1 MGAGLTYRMGRIF
14 GRDGRAMVLPVDHG
28 LMLGRVPGL
37 DDPCGLVQAA
47 ADVGCDGLLMSLG
60 LARAAAG
67 TFADRG
73 APARLL
79 TLDNLLRTDDEDP
92 GTGVVVVSVRQ
103 AAALGADAVKL
114 LMAWDVPSAQRA
126 ATTRR
131 IAAVVEEAARW
142 EIPVMV
148 EPVTLRMPRG
158 QPAVELESD
167 AARIAMELGADIIK
181 IAYPGS
187 PGALRSLKAELGLPI
202 VILGG
207 PGTSTAASLVRLVGE
222 AVSAGASGIVI
233 GRQVWQREA
242 GERLAVMRALIDV
255 VHGRLSAEQAAEGLL
270 PVG

>member
-1 MGAGLTYRMGRIF
+1 MSAGLTYRMGRIF
-14 GRDGRAMVLPVDHG
+14 GPDGRAMVLPVDHG

-37 DDPCGLVQAA
+37 DDPRGLVQAA

-60 LARAAAG
+60 LARATAG
-67 TFADRG
+67 IFAGRG

-79 TLDNLLRTDDEDP
+79 TLDNLLRSDDEDP
-92 GTGVVVVSVRQ
+92 GTGVAVVSVRQ
-103 AAALGADAVKL
+103 AATLGADAVKL

-142 EIPVMV
+142 EMPVMV
-148 EPVTLRMPRG
+148 EPTTLRMPRG
-158 QPAVELESD
+158 EQAVELEAD
-167 AARIAMELGADIIK
+167 AARIAMELGAGIIK
-181 IAYPGS
+181 MAYPGN
-187 PGALRSLKAELGLPI
+187 PGILRSLTAELGLPI

-207 PGTSTAASLVRLVGE
+207 PRTSTAADLVHVVDE

-242 GERLAVMRALIDV
+242 TERLAVMRALIGV
-255 VHGRLSAEQAAEGLL
+255 IHGRLSADQAAEGLL
-270 PVG
+270 PVA